1 VKYLKTYKIFETINP
16 GLTNEVWNDI
26 SDILI
31 ELEDLG
37 FSITKDWFEVKKVG
51 DKLCDDVIEIIIDS
65 TRPKGRYFTKTRF
78 SFTEVED
85 YIRRL
90 IDYMTLLDWNWS
102 LFYLSTYKWVE
113 FETGGSH
120 LLIKKPKFGTP
131 AEESLYKSL
140 VNSTLQSVPVVKLTL
155 YKDIDHLIS
164 SNH

>member
-1 VKYLKTYKIFETINP
+1 MKYLKRFNESEN
-16 GLTNEVWNDI
+16 LTDRVWDDI

-51 DKLCDDVIEIIIDS
+51 DKLCDDVIEIIIDL
-65 TRPKGRYFTKTRF
+65 TTKTSF

-90 IDYMTLLDWNWS
+90 IDYMALSDWNWS
-102 LFYLSTYKWVE
+102 LFYLGTYKWVE
-113 FETGGSH
+113 FEMGGSH
-120 LLIKKPKFGTP
+120 LLIKKPKFKTP

-140 VNSTLQSVPVVKLTL
+140 VNSTLQSVPGIKLTL

-164 SNH
+164 GNH

>member
-1 VKYLKTYKIFETINP
+1 MKYLKKFNESEN
-16 GLTNEVWNDI
+16 LTDSVWNDI

-51 DKLCDDVIEIIIDS
+51 DKLCDDVIDIIIDL
-65 TRPKGRYFTKTRF
+65 TTKTRF

-113 FETGGSH
+113 FEMGGSH
-120 LLIKKPKFGTP
+120 LLIKKPKFKTP

-140 VNSTLQSVPVVKLTL
+140 VNNTLQSVPAIKLTL

-164 SNH
+164 GNY

>member
-1 VKYLKTYKIFETINP
+1 MKYLKTYKIFETINT
-16 GLTNEVWNDI
+16 GLTDEVWNDI

-51 DKLCDDVIEIIIDS
+51 DKLCDDVIEIIIDL
-65 TRPKGRYFTKTRF
+65 TTKTRF
-78 SFTEVED
+78 SFKEVED
-85 YIRRL
+85 YMKRL

-120 LLIKKPKFGTP
+120 PLIKKLKFKTP

-140 VNSTLQSVPVVKLTL
+140 VNGTLQSVPAIKLTL

-164 SNH
+164 GNH

>member
-1 VKYLKTYKIFETINP
+1 MKYLKRFNESEN
-16 GLTNEVWNDI
+16 LTDRVWDDI

-51 DKLCDDVIEIIIDS
+51 DKLCDDVIEIIIDL
-65 TRPKGRYFTKTRF
+65 TTKTSF

-90 IDYMTLLDWNWS
+90 IDYMALSDWNWS
-102 LFYLSTYKWVE
+102 LFYLGTYKWVE
-113 FETGGSH
+113 FETGGNH
-120 LLIKKPKFGTP
+120 PLIKKPKFKTP

-140 VNSTLQSVPVVKLTL
+140 VNSTLQSVPAIKLTL

-164 SNH
+164 GNH

>member
-1 VKYLKTYKIFETINP
+1 MKYLKRFNESEN
-16 GLTNEVWNDI
+16 LTDRVWDDI

-51 DKLCDDVIEIIIDS
+51 DKLCDDVIEIIIDL
-65 TRPKGRYFTKTRF
+65 TTKTSF

-90 IDYMTLLDWNWS
+90 IDYMALSDWNWS
-102 LFYLSTYKWVE
+102 LFYLERWIIFGTWVE
-113 FETGGSH
+113 FEIGGNH
-120 LLIKKPKFGTP
+120 PLIKKPQFKTP
-131 AEESLYKSL
+131 AEESLVKSL
-140 VNSTLQSVPVVKLTL
+140 VNKTLQSVTGIKLTL

-164 SNH
+164 GNY